1 MTATLR
7 ARFEALE
14 AERERDWSPDRLRAN
29 RTQRQV
35 LVDRF
40 DRAAVVHEGQPV
52 APFVLET
59 PHGPVTLEEL
69 TRDGDL
75 LLIFFRFAGCP
86 ACNIALR
93 YYDEE
98 LAGPLAAQGIRIV
111 AVTPHLQEQGADAI
125 RTRHGLSFTVATD
138 RGNALGRRF
147 GLAFLP
153 EEPALPPAGGGE
165 WIGSLTGSGTG
176 ELPQPALVLIG
187 NDRIVRFADVSPDW
201 LRRTEAQSI
210 LEKISRTDVP
220 AEVN

>member
-14 AERERDWSPDRLRAN
+14 AARERDWSPDQLRAN
-29 RTQRQV
+29 RAQRQV

-52 APFVLET
+52 APFTLET

-69 TRDGDL
+69 TREGDL

-98 LAGPLAAQGIRIV
+98 LAGPLAARGVRIV
-111 AVTPHLQEQGADAI
+111 AVTPHLQEKGADAI
-125 RTRHGLSFTVATD
+125 RTRHGLGYTVATD
-138 RGNALGRRF
+138 RGNALARRF

-153 EEPALPPAGGGE
+153 EEPAPAPTGGGE
-165 WIGSLTGSGTG
+165 WIGSLTGLGTG

-187 NDRIVRFADVSPDW
+187 EDRIVRFADVSPDW
-201 LRRTEAQSI
+201 LRRTEASSVWERI
-210 LEKISRTDVP
+210 ALANTP
-220 AEVN
+220 AAAH